1 MEAAAETDAAYP
13 VDLAVTA
20 AVFCGFWFCS
30 AAAETETA
38 DAEMIADAAEATAA
52 ALSSSCCL
60 CAAADMDSANLQH
73 KMGGC

>member
-20 AVFCGFWFCS
+20 AVSCGFWFCS
-30 AAAETETA
+30 AAVEMETA
-38 DAEMIADAAEATAA
+38 DAEMIAAEATAA